1 MTGRQTNS
9 CQTVRVVVPL
19 SGNFEGTETEVKE
32 QGRSVFSSVKVCL
45 DVFLNETTRSVSRQ
59 TRPRQG
65 EDRRVGGIVSLHLL
79 ILSWGHGNFII

>member
-19 SGNFEGTETEVKE
+19 SRNVEGTETEVKE
-32 QGRSVFSSVKVCL
+32 QGTSVFSSVRVCL

-65 EDRRVGGIVSLHLL
+65 EDRRGGR
-79 ILSWGHGNFII
+79 NCFF